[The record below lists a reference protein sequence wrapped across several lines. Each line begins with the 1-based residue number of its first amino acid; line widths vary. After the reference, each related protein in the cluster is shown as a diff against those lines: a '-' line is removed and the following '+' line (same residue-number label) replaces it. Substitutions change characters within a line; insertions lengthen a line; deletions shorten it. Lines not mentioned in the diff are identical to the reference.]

1 MFCVRGGDLN
11 PNKFPWEVSQFVR
24 IAPQILTNPAQT
36 SGELSGLE
44 TKSPPLSKKPPK
56 VTLPLA
62 TVYHTVLPTFR
73 PPLAQPSLRFDQIQE
88 SSKILYNNQ
97 RSYYETITIQHFRR
111 MSIKSKI

>member
-62 TVYHTVLPTFR
+62 TVYHTVLPT
-73 PPLAQPSLRFDQIQE
+73 
-88 SSKILYNNQ
+88 
-97 RSYYETITIQHFRR
+97 RSEERRVGKECRSR
-111 MSIKSKI
+111 MSPNHKKKKRKKKGRTEEIKKKKSRHTTQE